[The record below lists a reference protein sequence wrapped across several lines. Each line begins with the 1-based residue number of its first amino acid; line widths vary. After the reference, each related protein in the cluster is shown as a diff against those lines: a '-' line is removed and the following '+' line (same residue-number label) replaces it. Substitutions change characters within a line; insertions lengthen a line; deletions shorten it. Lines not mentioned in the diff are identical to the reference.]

1 MKDFLILF
9 KYELK
14 LQFPRRP
21 KKERVD
27 IVGNL
32 MSILISLLV
41 IAVFV
46 MLFLTVAENYVV
58 IRINKVSDPTARAL
72 ELLNLAYLVIL
83 VAMSL
88 LGVEKMRK
96 TLTQKKDREMF
107 LRLPVKQETI
117 FMSKI
122 SVLSIWNYM
131 LALMLILPVNIII
144 YIALRPDPYFWIGTV
159 ITWLLLP
166 LVSFLIAALLIVPYI
181 KIVDYVSHRY
191 ALLFIV
197 LSGIL
202 VLAFWLYSGLLSVV
216 QNLLQTGSIKFLFN
230 EEFITFLSTLMIYS
244 YPANLFANIVLNVD
258 LWFSLMIV
266 GIIALVSIVVI
277 FFVSRGLY
285 YVTLYKNDD
294 RNKKGKRYLDYKKHS
309 PLVSLMKKEFLS
321 IFRDPSHI
329 FSYFAIATSM
339 PVMVYCCYTL
349 FESLI
354 YNTLGISVSFALALL
369 VTLIFSMLTNTFCAT
384 NITRDGVSFLK
395 TKVLPVTPSKVLL
408 SKVILCAI
416 VSSLAAVASIVIL
429 VPVTSLVMADGILV
443 IAIAVLFSTAQIFIA
458 TRMDLNHAKLT
469 RSTFET
475 ERESNK
481 TMAKVVGIGFLLAI
495 VMGIVSLLISVFSGV
510 LGEFLSFQ
518 IDPIFAY
525 VIPVVISA
533 LYFLVSVIYY
543 GKGLNRSYANLT
555 M

>member
-21 KKERVD
+21 KKEKPD

-32 MSILISLLV
+32 MSLIISLLV

-46 MLFLTVAENYVV
+46 MLFLTVAENYIV

-107 LRLPVKQETI
+107 LRLPVKQQTI
-117 FMSKI
+117 FMSKL
-122 SVLSIWNYM
+122 SVLAIWNYM
-131 LALMLILPVNIII
+131 LGLMLILPVNVII
-144 YIALRPDPYFWIGTV
+144 YLSLKPDFHFWIGTALAW
-159 ITWLLLP
+159 ILLP
-166 LVSFLIAALLIVPYI
+166 IVSFLVAAILIVPYI
-181 KIVDYVSHRY
+181 KIVDYISHRY
-191 ALLFIV
+191 ALLFVV

-230 EEFITFLSTLMIYS
+230 EEFINFLSTLKLYS
-244 YPANLFANIVLNVD
+244 YPANLFAQIVLNVD
-258 LWFSLMIV
+258 FWFSLIIV
-266 GIIALVSIVVI
+266 AVIAVVSV
-277 FFVSRGLY
+277 FAMYFVSHRLY

-294 RNKKGKRYLDYKKHS
+294 RNKRGKRYLDYKKRS
-309 PLVSLMKKEFLS
+309 PFVSLMRKEFLS
-321 IFRDPSHI
+321 IFRDPSHL
-329 FSYFAIATSM
+329 FSYFVIATSM

-369 VTLIFSMLTNTFCAT
+369 VTLIFGMLTNTFCAT

-395 TKVLPVTPSKVLL
+395 TKLLPISPSKVLL
-408 SKVILCAI
+408 SKVVLCAI
-416 VSSLAAVASIVIL
+416 VSSLATIASAVIL
-429 VPVTSLVMADGILV
+429 VPLTSLGIYDAVLV
-443 IAIAVLFSTAQIFIA
+443 ILIGILFSTAQIFIA

-481 TMAKVVGIGFLLAI
+481 TMAKVVGIGFVLAI
-495 VMGIVSLLISVFSGV
+495 VMGVASLMLSVFSGV
-510 LGEFLSFQ
+510 LGQVLTFH

-525 VIPVVISA
+525 VIPTVVS
-533 LYFLVSVIYY
+533 LGYFIVSVIYY
-543 GKGLNRSYANLT
+543 SKGLGRSYVNLT